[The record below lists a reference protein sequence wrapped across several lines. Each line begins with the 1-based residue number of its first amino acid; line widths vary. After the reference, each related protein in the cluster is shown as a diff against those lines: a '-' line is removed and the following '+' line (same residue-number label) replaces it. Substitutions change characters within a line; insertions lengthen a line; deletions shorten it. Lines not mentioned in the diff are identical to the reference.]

1 MGRYGAAGAAGGSGD
16 HGWTISW
23 HEELLKEKDELL
35 KKKDAKKKA
44 RRSAGT
50 VGINAHGPMGVS
62 RLAVADFCSGDSSI

>member
-1 MGRYGAAGAAGGSGD
+1 MD
-16 HGWTISW
+16 QFTISW

-50 VGINAHGPMGVS
+50 IGGCRDQCTYGPMGVS
-62 RLAVADFCSGDSSI
+62 RLAVADLCSGDCSI

>member
-1 MGRYGAAGAAGGSGD
+1 MVGRYVAAGAAGGSGD

-44 RRSAGT
+44 RRSAGKIGGCRDQCT
-50 VGINAHGPMGVS
+50 WAHGG
-62 RLAVADFCSGDSSI
+62 